1 MTQVELS
8 MNFTVEAMVAL
19 AVSLIFLVQS
29 ALTLKERHRDVEAW
43 HIHVGAAIYGLIF
56 GGVIGFVIVPMRA
69 LLMDGTLPPQ
79 IAAYSGFAVLGIM
92 LALRS
97 GLIARLPFVGPQ
109 VKSYRRAALRR
120 TVERANVQ
128 LAQLAKKKSSD

>member
-1 MTQVELS
+1 
-8 MNFTVEAMVAL
+8 MNFTVEAMVA
-19 AVSLIFLVQS
+19 AVVMIIFLIQS
-29 ALTLKERHRDVEAW
+29 LLTLKERHRDVAAW
-43 HIHVGAAIYGLIF
+43 HVHVGAAIYGLIF
-56 GGVIGFVIVPMRA
+56 GSVIGFVIVPMRA
-69 LLMDGTLPPQ
+69 LLMDGSLPPQ

-120 TVERANVQ
+120 VIERSNLQ
-128 LAQLAKKKSSD
+128 LDQLSSKSTPINQE

>member
-1 MTQVELS
+1 
-8 MNFTVEAMVAL
+8 MNFTVEAMVA
-19 AVSLIFLVQS
+19 AVVMIIFFIQSL
-29 ALTLKERHRDVEAW
+29 LTLKERHRDVAAW
-43 HIHVGAAIYGLIF
+43 HVHVGAAIYGLIF
-56 GGVIGFVIVPMRA
+56 GSVIGFVIVPMRA
-69 LLMDGTLPPQ
+69 LLMDGSLPPQ

-120 TVERANVQ
+120 IIERSNQQ
-128 LAQLAKKKSSD
+128 LDQLSSKSTPINQE